1 MAEELKEPV
10 KISALPQGVA
20 ITGEELIPIVQSGV
34 TVTVPASE
42 LKGKD
47 GEPGNP
53 GTPGIPGEPGKDGA
67 PGKDGENAPIGKIV
81 GVLEPGTDLPNV
93 GDYKEGDTFVV
104 GTHFHT
110 VVDGQWKDIGDFSGP
125 VGQSAF
131 ELAQEEGFE
140 GSKEEW
146 LESLKGETGLGL
158 RIKGSLTSKDDLP
171 KESMEAGDAYIIDS
185 IMWVWDTEDWSPVG
199 SVGPKGDP
207 GPEGPEG
214 KPGAKGDPGEK
225 GEKGEGLKISGT
237 AASEGELPKDGIE
250 DGDVYLVDREGFV
263 YSKGKW
269 TSIGMILA
277 KDGVDGLS
285 ITAKGRVD
293 SVESLPGDA
302 KQGDMYYVGTN
313 THIYSGKEWVDMGS
327 NVGPKGDAGP
337 QGDPGKDGEAGKPG
351 DKGADGKPGKD
362 GFGITP
368 KGKVNEESEL
378 PEDAQPGWMYY
389 VKSNTFIYNGESWVD
404 MGTNIGPKGEPGE
417 KGDPGPKGE
426 DGAPGKDGENGAGI
440 EARGRLGSVDLLPS
454 EARAGW
460 MYYVGINTH
469 IYDGS
474 KWVNMGSN
482 MGPQG
487 EPGKDGE
494 AGKQGIQGKQGD
506 VGPGVVPKGQ
516 VDKVES
522 LPPAA
527 KENIGWMYYVGTK
540 SYISDGSKWVYHGDL
555 KGEKGDEG
563 KQGIQGLQGDP
574 GPEGPKG
581 EEGPMGPEGPKG
593 EQANSIS
600 VKGVKESAEELP
612 NDSNQPGDGW
622 FVGTELHVWD
632 GAKWNN
638 IGDIK
643 GPKGDQGRP
652 GDPGKQGNP
661 GVQGKT
667 GEKGEPGNSWIV
679 MDRAPGVVDG
689 RVGDYF
695 FNSSTQEIFEK
706 TTTIKWQPMGHIGG
720 GNVYDAE
727 HDGKMKVRLDGAWV
741 NLEIVFDRY
750 DLPIISDGVTCDA
763 SKGNVFRIKDA
774 SGKVNITN
782 LPDNRAMTL
791 VIVFEGG
798 SGVITWNNAI
808 DWSSD
813 APEFGKVRT
822 IVPIFWDGKS
832 LTGGAAMTV

>member
-20 ITGEELIPIVQSGV
+20 ITGEELIPIVQGGN
-34 TVTVPASE
+34 TVIVPASE
-42 LKGKD
+42 LKGEKGD
-47 GEPGNP
+47 PGNP
-53 GTPGIPGEPGKDGA
+53 GTPGLPGDPGKDGK
-67 PGKDGENAPIGKIV
+67 PGKDGENAPIGKII

-93 GDYKEGDTFVV
+93 GDYKEGDTFVI

-110 VVDGQWKDIGDFSGP
+110 VVEGQWKDIGDFSGP
-125 VGQSAF
+125 AGKSAYA
-131 ELAQEEGFE
+131 LAQEKGFE
-140 GSKEEW
+140 GTQEEW

-207 GPEGPEG
+207 GPEGPQG

-237 AASEGELPKDGIE
+237 AASEGELPSEGIE
-250 DGDVYLVDREGFV
+250 DGTIYLVDREGFV
-263 YSKGKW
+263 YSNGKW
-269 TSIGMILA
+269 NSIGMILA
-277 KDGVDGLS
+277 KDGTNGTNGKDGIDGVS
-285 ITAKGRVD
+285 ITAKGRVAD
-293 SVESLPGDA
+293 VESLPEDA
-302 KQGDMYYVGTN
+302 AKGDMYYVKNN
-313 THIYSGKEWVDMGS
+313 TYIFSDTWVDMGT
-327 NVGPKGDAGP
+327 NVGPKGEPGPEGP
-337 QGDPGKDGEAGKPG
+337 QGEPGV
-351 DKGADGKPGKD
+351 DGKPGAD
-362 GFGITP
+362 GEVGPGIVA
-368 KGKVNEESEL
+368 KGKVNEVSEL
-378 PEDAQPGWMYY
+378 PEVAEAGWMYY
-389 VKSNTFIYNGESWVD
+389 VNTNTYIYNGEAWVD

-426 DGAPGKDGENGAGI
+426 DGAPGENGAGI
-440 EARGRLGSVDLLPS
+440 EARGRLGSEDLLPS

-474 KWVNMGSN
+474 KWVNMGNN

-487 EPGKDGE
+487 EPGRDGE
-494 AGKQGIQGKQGD
+494 TGEPGSQGEKGEI
-506 VGPGVVPKGQ
+506 GPGVVPKGQ
-516 VDKVES
+516 VDNVES

-527 KENIGWMYYVGTK
+527 SENIGWMYYVGTK
-540 SYISDGSKWVYHGDL
+540 SYISDGSTWVYHGDL
-555 KGEKGDEG
+555 KGEKGDKGATGEKGEQGDAGPEGPEG
-563 KQGIQGLQGDP
+563 KQGPI
-574 GPEGPKG
+574 
-581 EEGPMGPEGPKG
+581 GPEGPKG
-593 EQANSIS
+593 EQANSIN
-600 VKGVKESAEELP
+600 VKGVKESEDQLP
-612 NDSNQPGDGW
+612 SSDNQPGDGW
-622 FVGTELHVWD
+622 FVGTSLHVWD

-643 GPKGDQGRP
+643 GPKGDKGNP
-652 GDPGKQGNP
+652 GDPGKQGNVGP
-661 GVQGKT
+661 QGKT

-679 MDRAPGVVDG
+679 MDRAPGVADG

-695 FNSSTQEIFEK
+695 FNTATQEIFEK

-798 SGVITWNNAI
+798 SGVITWNNTI